1 MTPSPSPDE
10 EPTGERLARMETKLD
25 IVIGQHGGQLADHEA
40 RLRTTAS
47 SDDLKAL
54 ETDVRVLQ
62 DRKTVSPSGLLGA
75 IAGGVGILGGLIVI
89 LQNINL

>member
-1 MTPSPSPDE
+1 MTAADE

-25 IVIGQHGGQLADHEA
+25 IVIGQHGGLLADHEE
-40 RLRTTAS
+40 RLRGTAS
-47 SDDLKAL
+47 SEDLKAL

-75 IAGGVGILGGLIVI
+75 AVSVVGILGGLLVI
-89 LQNINL
+89 LQNLNL